1 MLITVWKP
9 CEILFNNL
17 WMCVHNSWQGILTP
31 SFFPTHSTFFQT
43 ETFTVISTLN
53 LRIYRALKGFS
64 SFSQPLLRRRRN

>member
-1 MLITVWKP
+1 MLITVWIP

-17 WMCVHNSWQGILTP
+17 WNCVHNSCQGILTR

-53 LRIYRALKGFS
+53 LRIYKALKGFS

>member
-17 WMCVHNSWQGILTP
+17 WMCVHNSWQGILTRIV
-31 SFFPTHSTFFQT
+31 FPTHSTFFQT